1 VKKYYR
7 LDKNFLIFWVHPII
21 SIVIIIFLSGCVST
35 NIIPSL
41 SNDDLEKNKESLSNI
56 FNWKFHGRIAVKTRL
71 DGYHGNIIWKQTGDS
86 FQISL
91 WGPLGLGMLSINGS
105 SEDIEITNVN
115 GQIIALKNVED
126 ELQHFIGSIIPISSI
141 QYWLLGI
148 PNPYFSSKI
157 ESRDNST
164 VIDFKQSGWV
174 IEASDFKRNIE
185 FLLPHKIFLSNVDT
199 DVRVA
204 VENWEIF

>member
-1 VKKYYR
+1 MA
-7 LDKNFLIFWVHPII
+7 
-21 SIVIIIFLSGCVST
+21 IIIFLSGCVST

-41 SNDDLEKNKESLSNI
+41 SNDDLENNKESLSNI

-71 DGYHGNIIWKQTGDS
+71 DGYHGNIIWKQTGNS

-126 ELQHFIGSIIPISSI
+126 ELQHFIESIIPISSI

-148 PNPYFSSKI
+148 PNPYFPSKI

-185 FLLPHKIFLSNVDT
+185 FLLPHKIFLSNIDT
-199 DVRVA
+199 NVRVA

>member
-1 VKKYYR
+1 M
-7 LDKNFLIFWVHPII
+7 I
-21 SIVIIIFLSGCVST
+21 IIIFLSGCVST

-41 SNDDLEKNKESLSNI
+41 SNDELENNKESLSNI
-56 FNWKFHGRIAVKTRL
+56 FNWKFHGRIAVKTKL
-71 DGYHGNIIWKQTGDS
+71 DGYHGNIIWKQAGNS

-91 WGPLGLGMLSINGS
+91 WGPLGIGMLSINGS

-115 GQIIALKNVED
+115 GQIIALKNVEN
-126 ELQHFIGSIIPISSI
+126 ELQHFIGSIIPISSL

-148 PNPYFSSKI
+148 PNPNFPSKI
-157 ESRDNST
+157 ESRDNSM

-185 FLLPHKIFLSNVDT
+185 FLLPHKIFLSNIDT

-204 VENWEIF
+204 VESWEIF

>member
-1 VKKYYR
+1 M
-7 LDKNFLIFWVHPII
+7 
-21 SIVIIIFLSGCVST
+21 
-35 NIIPSL
+35 
-41 SNDDLEKNKESLSNI
+41 
-56 FNWKFHGRIAVKTRL
+56 
-71 DGYHGNIIWKQTGDS
+71 
-86 FQISL
+86 
-91 WGPLGLGMLSINGS
+91 PLGLGMLSINGS

-126 ELQHFIGSIIPISSI
+126 ELQHFIESIIPISSI

-148 PNPYFSSKI
+148 PNPYFPSKI
-157 ESRDNST
+157 ESRDNSM

-185 FLLPHKIFLSNVDT
+185 FLLPHKIFLSNIDT
-199 DVRVA
+199 NVRVA